1 MQVFDRMVI
10 GTQKLL
16 YFCTNA
22 GKLRH
27 QKHDFLPIGDTP
39 FSHLSM
45 LLRKTLPKPAD
56 TDFSTAICV
65 MRLKRRA

>member
-1 MQVFDRMVI
+1 MQALDRFVI

-22 GKLRH
+22 GRLRH

-39 FSHLSM
+39 FYHLSM
-45 LLRKTLPKPAD
+45 LLPYDLPI
-56 TDFSTAICV
+56 SC
-65 MRLKRRA
+65 

>member
-1 MQVFDRMVI
+1 MQALDRIVI

-27 QKHDFLPIGDTP
+27 QKHDFLPSGDTP
-39 FSHLSM
+39 FYHLSI
-45 LLRKTLPKPAD
+45 LLP
-56 TDFSTAICV
+56 
-65 MRLKRRA
+65 